1 MLLGPPAMLLGRPAK
16 LLALPAKLVGHVAQL
31 LLAGAAECKKDFA
44 EMSRR
49 ELALYALTG
58 AVYIAALPKL
68 IAIWRIAKH
77 RRAMRSM
84 QMHPEGVDSVAG
96 MGDKDSG
103 VGFNLMLPPNWVCVP
118 HPFGPDQEPDGFH
131 CMYVL
136 GHRQVVDQ
144 LLKDP
149 DAHGIQKSVILLH
162 LRMPGPKTPSRL
174 VDFIIRWHIPVMS
187 SDNTALGYGWVQAVA
202 PSVCNRVQG
211 NHRFWAWELRMGY
224 HSIPAEAGG
233 PPEDDASAHCS
244 SPSLSE
250 HGSAPPE
257 PDPERRPE
265 HGAHWFTDHDGVPH
279 SGVAGGSLVDGLP
292 LLAPATFGPMG
303 QPPSSPGD
311 LGNADT
317 AGGQVI
323 EHVWYLGTEGCGLF
337 WYFQVEGWSC
347 YSQAFIERAQLA
359 QHIASTLKM
368 VKSSNYDSWLK
379 GSRRTFRKVDKD
391 LPLKAA
397 TDDRN
402 FELVA
407 IPPPGLPPAKPGPLW
422 GAMRVTVRHRNFK
435 SHLHLRVHPE
445 ATVGEVASLAAKEL
459 QTTQCSCSDCP

>member
-1 MLLGPPAMLLGRPAK
+1 MLLGRPAK

-44 EMSRR
+44 EASRS
-49 ELALYALTG
+49 ELALIALGTT
-58 AVYIAALPKL
+58 VYIAALTKL
-68 IAIWRIAKH
+68 VPRIDKYLV
-77 RRAMRSM
+77 MRL
-84 QMHPEGVDSVAG
+84 HHLEEVDSVPG
-96 MGDKDSG
+96 MGDEDS
-103 VGFNLMLPPNWVCVP
+103 VLGFTLMVPRGWVCAP
-118 HPFGPDQEPDGFH
+118 HPDGMVQDEAGSH
-131 CMYVL
+131 CKYVL
-136 GHRQVVDQ
+136 GHRQDVDE
-144 LLKDP
+144 LLKVP
-149 DAHGIQKSVILLH
+149 NCPVAAKFVIVLH
-162 LRMPGPKTPSRL
+162 LRMPGPRTPRL
-174 VDFIIRWHIPVMS
+174 ADFITKWHIPTTS
-187 SDNTALGYGWVQAVA
+187 SRYTMLNYEWVQAVA

-224 HSIPAEAGG
+224 FRLTRPGDAT
-233 PPEDDASAHCS
+233 PEDDASVRCS